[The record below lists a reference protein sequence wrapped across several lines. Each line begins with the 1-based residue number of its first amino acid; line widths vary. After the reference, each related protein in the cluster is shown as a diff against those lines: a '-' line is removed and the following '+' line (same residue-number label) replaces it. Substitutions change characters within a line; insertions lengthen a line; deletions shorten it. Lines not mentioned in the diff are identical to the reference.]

1 MKNTFLVEK
10 SLKVETTT
18 KRRDLKGSKV
28 FFDIE
33 EDIYTSFIE
42 VYVIGEKLPYLV
54 QRNTLKN
61 MINEGGLV
69 ESQEEACYTNHS
81 TNPTNGKTPI
91 THDNL
96 INVGFEKRANIYH
109 RENETVYLRQ
119 GHTWTHC
126 FVGEKWNKDVKYIE
140 DLDREFQW

>member
-1 MKNTFLVEK
+1 MKKTFLVEK

-18 KRRDLKGSKV
+18 KKRDLKGSKV

-42 VYVIGEKLPYLV
+42 VYVSGEKLPYLV
-54 QRNTLKN
+54 QKVKLDN
-61 MINEGGLV
+61 MINEGSLT
-69 ESQEEACYTNHS
+69 EAPEEAHDVIQS
-81 TNPTNGKTPI
+81 KNGKTPI
-91 THDNL
+91 NHDNL
-96 INVGFEKRANIYH
+96 INFGFEKRANIYH
-109 RENETVYLRQ
+109 REKETVYLRQ

-140 DLDREFQW
+140 DLNREFQG